1 MCGRARDYDHWD
13 QAEGHTGDDDSK
25 GLLDAPSKVMEAG
38 TTRAEEPMKGKKRN
52 KGKGK
57 KKR

>member
-25 GLLDAPSKVMEAG
+25 LIAPHYQLGVTGKVTEAG
-38 TTRAEEPMKGKKRN
+38 TTREQKN
-52 KGKGK
+52 L
-57 KKR
+57 